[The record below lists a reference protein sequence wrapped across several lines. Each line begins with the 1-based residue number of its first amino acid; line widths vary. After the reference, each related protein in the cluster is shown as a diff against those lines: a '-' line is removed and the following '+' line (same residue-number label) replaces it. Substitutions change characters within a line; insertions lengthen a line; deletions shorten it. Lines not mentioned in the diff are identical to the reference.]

1 MTRRTVLA
9 FSSVALAPRLT
20 RAAAATSNDPTSWT
34 LKAAS
39 DALAKK
45 TISSAELTKAC
56 LDRIA
61 KFDKGLNTF
70 ITLTADTA
78 LEAAK
83 RMDAERA
90 SGKVRSP
97 LHGIPIALKDN
108 IDTAGIRTT
117 AASALFADRVPTE
130 DAEVWRRL
138 REAGAVL
145 LGKLNLH
152 EFANGGT
159 TAVSYF
165 GPVRNP
171 WAPDRNCGGSS
182 GGSAVATIADFCY
195 GTLGTDTGGSVR
207 TPASFCGMV
216 GFKPTHGR
224 SSIRG
229 IIPLVWSLDTVG
241 PMTKTVEDAALMLD
255 LIAGYDDLDIDCVD
269 RPVGAYAKSIGA
281 PVRSFRLGIPRALF
295 YDRVD
300 DEVLK
305 AVTTAL
311 ADLAKLTASTRDVA
325 LPQVAFG
332 PGLGG
337 AEMAAYHRPW
347 FPRSQGLYQPSVRRN
362 LRTAG
367 EMTAVNYVDAM
378 RNIRTLRRQVAKIF
392 SDVDLLITP
401 TTKLKPYTIDE
412 ALKRAD
418 SERAMPPALA
428 NTSPFNV
435 FGLPTISIP
444 CGQFA
449 DGIPIGLQITGAP
462 WAEEKVLALA
472 HAYERATT
480 WHQRRPVLDSSIKP
494 YEVKPVL

>member
-1 MTRRTVLA
+1 MRMTRRNLLA
-9 FSSVALAPRLT
+9 LSTAAFASRAM
-20 RAAAATSNDPTSWT
+20 RAASNDPTSWS
-34 LKAAS
+34 LKGAA

-45 TISSAELTKAC
+45 TISSVELTKAC

-61 KFDKGLNTF
+61 KYDKGLNTF
-70 ITLTADTA
+70 ITLTADQA
-78 LEAAK
+78 LDAARK
-83 RMDAERA
+83 MDAERTA
-90 SGKVRSP
+90 GKVRSP

-117 AASALFADRVPTE
+117 AASALFVDRIPTE

-138 REAGAVL
+138 REGGSVL

-159 TAVSYF
+159 NAISYF

-182 GGSAVATIADFCY
+182 GGSAVAISADFCY

-229 IIPLVWSLDTVG
+229 IIPLVWSLDHVG

-255 LIAGYDDLDIDCVD
+255 LMAGYDEQDLDSVD
-269 RPVGAYAKSIGA
+269 HPVGAYAKAIGA

-300 DEVLK
+300 DEVMK
-305 AVTTAL
+305 AIHAAL
-311 ADLAKLTASTRDVA
+311 SELGKLTASTKDVV

-332 PGLGG
+332 GGLGG

-347 FPRSQGLYQPSVRRN
+347 YPKSSGLYQIPTRN
-362 LRTAG
+362 NLKRSSEG
-367 EMTAVNYVDAM
+367 LAVNYVEAM
-378 RNIRTLRRQVAKIF
+378 RNVRQLRRTVVKVF
-392 SDVDLLITP
+392 EGVDLLITP
-401 TTKLKPYTIDE
+401 TTKLKPYPIEE
-412 ALKRAD
+412 AIKRAE
-418 SERAMPPALA
+418 SERASPPALA

-444 CGQFA
+444 CGHFA

-462 WAEEKVLALA
+462 WAEDKVLALA
-472 HAYERATT
+472 HAYERATE
-480 WHQRRPVLDSSIKP
+480 WHKRRPVLDSSLKP
-494 YEVKPVL
+494 YEVKTPV